1 MSASPGFRAFLQELL
16 GALGELRFRAMF
28 GGHGVYLHD
37 RMFALVVRDTLYL
50 KGFPDTVADFEAAGS
65 EMFTYAM
72 KDGRTGSI
80 NYWRMPESALDD
92 PDEAVDWARRAV
104 R

>member
-37 RMFALVVRDTLYL
+37 RMFALVVRDILYL
-50 KGFPDTVADFEAAGS
+50 KGFPDTVPAFEAAGS
-65 EMFTYAM
+65 EMFSYPM

-80 NYWRMPESALDD
+80 NYWRLPESALDD
-92 PDEAVDWARRAV
+92 PDAAVDWARRAV